1 MRKLQL
7 VIRQTEAGLWCLIS
21 LPNQYF
27 SALAKCE
34 ILSYEQKKRKRRLS
48 DATKLVFSMAE

>member
-34 ILSYEQKKRKRRLS
+34 ILKVTSKKKEKE
-48 DATKLVFSMAE
+48 D